1 MDDLAGSL
9 LYFWVSLFTGQRSV
23 IGKDYNS
30 DRENLH
36 KVCMAILRIKTNDCS
51 PLGRE
56 VLRYMKEN
64 NVSMN
69 EMAKQTKIS
78 QPSLR
83 AICLGESSPT
93 EITLRKLASVMQM
106 HPVQLYLLAYEN
118 HDDEPDAV
126 DKLVHVLEKTIQ
138 KLKSLSPIE

>member
-1 MDDLAGSL
+1 
-9 LYFWVSLFTGQRSV
+9 
-23 IGKDYNS
+23 
-30 DRENLH
+30 
-36 KVCMAILRIKTNDCS
+36 MAILRIKTNDCS
-51 PLGRE
+51 LLGRE

-69 EMAKQTKIS
+69 EMARLAKIS

-83 AICLGESSPT
+83 AICLGESNPT
-93 EITLRKLASVMQM
+93 EITLRKLGSVMQM

-118 HDDEPDAV
+118 FDNEPDAI
-126 DKLVHVLEKTIQ
+126 DKLVQVLEKTVQ